1 MDQIDVTRVM
11 ADIRTRASA
20 DLRSRTYDGGKT
32 PEFSDAELFAIVE
45 QILRNAVD
53 DAARRMAPEHR
64 DQLVRGFVEY
74 AQEQLP
80 GWEVIDEPSRPRAF
94 QGSGGRRGKAPGGA
108 WSSYSAWSRSA
119 RPPTQRMHPAAGSNR
134 RTSAATMRRCRAE
147 ST

>member
-53 DAARRMAPEHR
+53 DAESAGE
-64 DQLVRGFVEY
+64 DFVDTVT
-74 AQEQLP
+74 
-80 GWEVIDEPSRPRAF
+80 GWF
-94 QGSGGRRGKAPGGA
+94 
-108 WSSYSAWSRSA
+108 
-119 RPPTQRMHPAAGSNR
+119 
-134 RTSAATMRRCRAE
+134 
-147 ST
+147 

>member
-53 DAARRMAPEHR
+53 DAESKVLLLPEIIAGRPDLTLDPVARLSSHR
-64 DQLVRGFVEY
+64 PVIGPLIIFVKRRLLQPLSQWLYEYSMDNFQRQAQINAVMFAALQALAIENAKLRKRG
-74 AQEQLP
+74 P
-80 GWEVIDEPSRPRAF
+80 
-94 QGSGGRRGKAPGGA
+94 
-108 WSSYSAWSRSA
+108 
-119 RPPTQRMHPAAGSNR
+119 
-134 RTSAATMRRCRAE
+134 SAA
-147 ST
+147 